1 MAGEVLQATLTAPQ
15 IKSDGHDPVY
25 LRIRDLVYQTCGIYH
40 SEEKLYLLVAACK
53 RRMATERV
61 KAGSAREY
69 LELLTSPGYKETE
82 SRELLNEITI
92 GETCLFRSPAQLN
105 ALHNVILPELVAE
118 RGKIGLRRLK
128 VWSAGCSTGEE
139 PYTLAMFL
147 LDEKEKLLKDWEF
160 SIQATDLNDRS
171 VDAARAGI
179 YGDYAL
185 RNTPENYKRKYF
197 SPGEA
202 GKLKVKD
209 EVKAKITFTRL
220 NLNDDSRML
229 FMKGMDLIFCC
240 NVLIYFDMAS
250 KRRVVQ
256 HFYSN
261 LMPNGC
267 FFLGHAESL
276 YQVNEQFRLVHLPG
290 TTVYRK
296 QGPETKKGGQA

>member
-1 MAGEVLQATLTAPQ
+1 MPAELLNSTPSTTNPKEDAQ
-15 IKSDGHDPVY
+15 DPVY

-53 RRMATERV
+53 RRMQKG
-61 KAGSAREY
+61 KASTGREY
-69 LELLTSPGYKETE
+69 LELLTSSAYREME

-92 GETCLFRSPAQLN
+92 GETCLFRSQPQLN
-105 ALHNVILPELVAE
+105 ALQNSILPELTAE
-118 RGKIGLRRLK
+118 RSKMGLKKLKI
-128 VWSAGCSTGEE
+128 WSAGCSTGEE

-147 LDEKEKLLKDWEF
+147 SEQKEKLLKDWTFE
-160 SIQATDLNDRS
+160 ITATDLNDRS
-171 VDAARAGI
+171 VETAKAGI

-185 RNTPENYKRKYF
+185 RNTSELYKRKYF
-197 SPGEA
+197 VAADG
-202 GKLKVKD
+202 GKLKVRD
-209 EVKAKITFTRL
+209 ELKARINFQRL

-240 NVLIYFDMAS
+240 NVLIYFDMVS

-261 LMPNGC
+261 LLPGGC

-276 YQVNEQFRLVHLPG
+276 YQVNDQFRLVHLPG

-296 QGPETKKGGQA
+296 PGTEPGKDGKR